1 MLLWEERTL
10 AKDKHHRMHAQGL
23 GADSAMLP
31 TPPSKCLP
39 LSEFHSSEVYGNRVV
54 TLSDAEIKFFSR
66 ASARSTNFE
75 ICETVSCYVLKTIS

>member
-1 MLLWEERTL
+1 ML
-10 AKDKHHRMHAQGL
+10 AKDKHHRTHAQGL

-31 TPPSKCLP
+31 TPPPSKCLP
-39 LSEFHSSEVYGNRVV
+39 LSEFHSSEVCGNRVV